1 MLISKNFIAM
11 KYIKSKTIIFLLA
24 TFVLVSCSDDFLEY
38 GPIALATTESFYT
51 EFESID
57 YTATAAYG
65 MLCSRDVYDIMYSI
79 GFQSASDDTEM
90 GGENVNDWVA
100 FQRID
105 RLTHSANESEIE
117 RMWAYPYKGIRFT
130 NEYLR
135 RVEDIKVLELEKAK
149 TLEEAEKI
157 GNLID
162 QRTAEVR
169 FLRAFYHF
177 TLMQVYGGVPII
189 DFVMSP
195 EQFATPKNTIAEVL
209 HFVQTELELAVPDLK
224 EKSELGGAEVGR
236 ASKGAA
242 NALLAKAYLYE
253 SSYAENYSGD
263 SRFTG
268 CENKYDLAL
277 IAAELVITSTEYNLV
292 GINGERFSS
301 WRVPLGEQV
310 GGYRWMFT
318 LDGDNCDEG
327 VWEIQNIQDGKGWT
341 RSRGNYMTV
350 YSTVRFTN
358 DAEGNQQG
366 GFGWSFNLPTQYL
379 LDAFGNNDTR
389 ETGLNSVSADP
400 KLDPRFQTTIG
411 IDGDQVLYP
420 DGSNDG
426 VWVDMNFSNLP
437 TGTISRKYECAPN
450 EYWNGMADFHDG
462 PMNMRLIRYADVVL
476 MAAEA
481 ALKTSANG
489 KALTYVNMVRTRAR
503 MSGDTSY
510 PLDLPAVSF
519 EDIVH
524 ERRLEMAAESSRF
537 FDLVRWGLAEK
548 FIGGTT
554 LAAMGDGFNVDFEVG
569 KHEFFPI
576 PYMEVQLSKGALVQ
590 YDAWR

>member
-1 MLISKNFIAM
+1 MLTSNFFFAM
-11 KYIKSKTIIFLLA
+11 KYIKSKSILFLLA
-24 TFVLVSCSDDFLEY
+24 TLVLVSCSDEFLEY
-38 GPIALATTESFYT
+38 SPIALATTESYYT
-51 EFESID
+51 DFESLD

-90 GGENVNDWVA
+90 GGENVNDWIA
-100 FQRID
+100 FQRVD
-105 RLTHSANESEIE
+105 RLTHSANESDIE
-117 RMWAYPYKGIRFT
+117 RMWAYPYKGIRFA

-135 RVEDIKVLELEKAK
+135 RVDDIKVLELEKVN
-149 TLEEAEKI
+149 TTEEAEVI
-157 GNLID
+157 TTLID

-177 TLMQVYGGVPII
+177 TLLQVYGGVPII
-189 DFVMSP
+189 DYIMSP
-195 EQFATPKNTIAEVL
+195 DEFATPRNTIAEVL
-209 HFVQTELELAVPDLK
+209 HFIQTELELAVPDLM
-224 EKSELGGAEVGR
+224 EKTELGSSEVGR
-236 ASKGAA
+236 ASVGAA

-263 SRFTG
+263 SRFSG
-268 CENKYDLAL
+268 CEDKYALAL
-277 IAAELVITSTEYNLV
+277 MAAEEVIASGEYELV

-301 WRVPLGEQV
+301 WRVSLGEQV

-318 LDGDNCDEG
+318 LDGDNCGEG

-341 RSRGNYMTV
+341 SSRGNYMTV
-350 YSTVRFTN
+350 YTTVRFTN
-358 DAEGNQQG
+358 DSDGNQQG

-379 LDAFGNNDTR
+379 LNAFGNNDSR
-389 ETGLNSVSADP
+389 ETGLNSVPVDST
-400 KLDPRFQTTIG
+400 LDPRFQTTIG
-411 IDGDQVLYP
+411 MEGDQVLYP
-420 DGSNDG
+420 DGSDNG

-437 TGTISRKYECAPN
+437 TETISRKYECAPN
-450 EYWNGMADFHDG
+450 EYWNGMADYQDG

-481 ALKTSANG
+481 ALKTNASE
-489 KALTYVNMVRTRAR
+489 KALTYVNRVRTRAR
-503 MSGDTSY
+503 MSGDTGY
-510 PLDLPAVSF
+510 PVDLTAVSF

-554 LAAMGDGFNVDFEVG
+554 LAAMGEGFNVDFEVG

-576 PYMEVQLSKGALVQ
+576 PYVEVQLSKGALVQ
-590 YDAWR
+590 YDAWK